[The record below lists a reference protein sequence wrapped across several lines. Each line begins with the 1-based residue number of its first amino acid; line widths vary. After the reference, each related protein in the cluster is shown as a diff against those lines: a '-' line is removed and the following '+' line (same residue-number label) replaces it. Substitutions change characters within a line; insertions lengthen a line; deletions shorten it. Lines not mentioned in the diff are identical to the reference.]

1 MTIHL
6 TEDQRQAVQRGEPV
20 RVEALGLGEIVVL
33 QAELYDEEHHADAEL
48 AAWAKLS
55 RKAAS
60 KWAKENPY

>member
-20 RVEALGLGEIVVL
+20 RVEALGLGEVVVL
-33 QAELYDEEHHADAEL
+33 PAELYEEERQGDADL

-60 KWAKENPY
+60 KWAKEN